1 MSFRVIVLSLA
12 LDKIVLR
19 ERWWLEK
26 MTKNLLF
33 LAESVH
39 PKRKDDGPDQN
50 LKSSDGHEDEAAAGK

>member
-1 MSFRVIVLSLA
+1 
-12 LDKIVLR
+12 
-19 ERWWLEK
+19 